1 MANRQAIIKWID
13 TRKKT
18 IRLLRET
25 ADKIQLHHRN
35 VSAAKLGGNG
45 LAVAG
50 GILAI
55 VGLALTPATFG
66 ASASLIIAGTVIGAA
81 GGVTGISATVAD
93 WIIEKCGVKDAQKQY
108 NYDIE
113 QLKEVLRCE
122 KKSLTNPTRFKD
134 VAFSRALI
142 LSKGTVSLVD
152 TGFSI
157 AKFAGKE
164 VAKAGIVTSAIAIP
178 IDLISIV
185 RNGCNVVNGGE
196 TKASKELRELASELE
211 RQMNNLKYHYSIT

>member
-1 MANRQAIIKWID
+1 MENRQAIIKWID

-25 ADKIQLHHRN
+25 ADNIQWHHRN

-45 LAVAG
+45 LAVTG

-55 VGLALTPATFG
+55 VGLALTPVTFG

-81 GGVTGISATVAD
+81 GGFTGISATLID
-93 WIIEKCGVKDAQKQY
+93 WFIEKCGVKDTQKQY

-113 QLKEVLRCE
+113 QLKEVLHCE
-122 KKSLTNPTRFKD
+122 KKSLTKPTRFED
-134 VAFSRALI
+134 VAFSRALK
-142 LSKGTVSLVD
+142 LSRGTVSAADVCI
-152 TGFSI
+152 SI

-164 VAKAGIVTSAIAIP
+164 VAKAGIATSAIAIP
-178 IDLISIV
+178 LDFISIV
-185 RNGCNVVNGGE
+185 RNGCNVVSGGE
-196 TKASKELRELASELE
+196 TKASKELREIASELE
-211 RQMNNLKYHYSIT
+211 RQMNNLKYHYSII

>member
-50 GILAI
+50 GIIAI

-93 WIIEKCGVKDAQKQY
+93 WIIEKCGVKSAQKQY

-122 KKSLTNPTRFKD
+122 KKSLTKPTRFED
-134 VAFSRALI
+134 VAVSGALI

-152 TGFSI
+152 TGFFI

-164 VAKAGIVTSAIAIP
+164 VAKAGIVTSAIVIP
-178 IDLISIV
+178 IDLIDIV
-185 RNGCNVVNGGE
+185 RNGCNVVSGGE